1 MKGEDFSPPH
11 IRQWDG
17 ACLTMIVVAVP
28 ISISIPG
35 TVMVV
40 IVPVLLIVPATLI
53 FVPPTVVG
61 FPAALAFFAELM
73 AGVIS
78 LPALI
83 AVVFHSFVEA
93 MVGARNAPLT
103 IVVCVCTRYS
113 CYCEKAGQCQRG
125 KAPLSK
131 K

>member
-1 MKGEDFSPPH
+1 
-11 IRQWDG
+11 
-17 ACLTMIVVAVP
+17 MIVVAV
-28 ISISIPG
+28 SISIPG
-35 TVMVV
+35 PVMVV
-40 IVPVLLIVPATLI
+40 IVSVLLIVPASLI
-53 FVPPTVVG
+53 LVPPTVVG

-73 AGVIS
+73 AGVVS

-83 AVVFHSFVEA
+83 AVVFHSFVEP

-113 CYCEKAGQCQRG
+113 GYCEKAGQCQRG